1 MNVIAEIPKTLTH
14 ILSPLD
20 LTVNRSLKRFE
31 KDACVEYYSSQVA
44 AQFAPGSEVED
55 IRVDTRLSIL
65 KPLHAKTVTNAYKWL
80 KTDAGVRNVIKGW
93 EAAGQCC

>member
-1 MNVIAEIPKTLTH
+1 MLFIKKHN
-14 ILSPLD
+14 
-20 LTVNRSLKRFE
+20 
-31 KDACVEYYSSQVA
+31 
-44 AQFAPGSEVED
+44 EVED

-93 EAAGQCC
+93 EAAGIVKAVEDARKNTVNDLIDPFKNMHF